1 MGFMYD
7 LLQQMNQKKIIEQE
21 LQRMLAIT
29 NIDKREQWSQTTGTA
44 PTEDK
49 STTCNLREPV
59 QQPRMRR
66 QSIMTQQNEVVSL
79 QITMNNG
86 SIEYQNFD
94 GLNPASSFFNSQ
106 DSVSSRSK
114 EDDVSVEERK

>member
-1 MGFMYD
+1 
-7 LLQQMNQKKIIEQE
+7 
-21 LQRMLAIT
+21 MLAVT
-29 NIDKREQWSQTTGTA
+29 NIDKREQWSQTIGTA
-44 PTEDK
+44 STEDK
-49 STTCNLREPV
+49 GTMCNLREPV
-59 QQPRMRR
+59 QQQPRMRR
-66 QSIMTQQNEVVSL
+66 QQIMTQQNEVVML
-79 QITMNNG
+79 QITENNNG

>member
-1 MGFMYD
+1 
-7 LLQQMNQKKIIEQE
+7 
-21 LQRMLAIT
+21 
-29 NIDKREQWSQTTGTA
+29 
-44 PTEDK
+44 
-49 STTCNLREPV
+49 
-59 QQPRMRR
+59 
-66 QSIMTQQNEVVSL
+66 MTQQNEVVML
-79 QITMNNG
+79 QITENNNG